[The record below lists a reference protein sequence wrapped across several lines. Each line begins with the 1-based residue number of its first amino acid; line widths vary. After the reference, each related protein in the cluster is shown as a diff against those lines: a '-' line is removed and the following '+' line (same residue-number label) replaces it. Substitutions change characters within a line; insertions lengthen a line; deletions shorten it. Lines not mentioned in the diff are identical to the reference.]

1 METSNVNAEIITI
14 GDEILIGQ
22 IIDTNSAWIAQ
33 QLNLIGIN
41 VSQISS
47 ISDNKQHI
55 INSLDLA
62 SLRAELIIVT
72 GGLGPTK
79 DDITKQTIAE
89 YFHGKLIR
97 NEQVLKHV
105 TQLLESR
112 NVKMNE
118 LNNNQADVPDNC
130 EVIPNN
136 HGTAPGM
143 WFHKENAIY
152 VFLPGVPFEMKG
164 IMADYLIPRFKK
176 QFDTPAIYHKT
187 LMLQGI
193 PESTLALLIES
204 WENQLPATIKLAY
217 LPSPGIIRL
226 RLTAKGDTIENLTQL
241 VAQEVEKV
249 NPIILPFY
257 FSDIDEPIEVTL
269 STLLTLNKITI
280 STAESCTG
288 GKIASLI
295 TAIPGSSMFYKG
307 SIVAYANQ
315 IKTKLLKIDEDI
327 IDKNGAVSQ
336 QVVELMAKNAR
347 KILESDYSIA
357 ISGISGPEG
366 GSADKPIGTTWIA
379 VASEKQVLSK
389 KFIFG
394 DNRERN
400 IQRASI
406 SALNELRKM
415 ILQDLKTYEK
425 K

>member
-1 METSNVNAEIITI
+1 MESLNINAEIVTI

-130 EVIPNN
+130 EVITNN
-136 HGTAPGM
+136 YGTAPGM

-164 IMADYLIPRFKK
+164 IMVDYLIPRFK
-176 QFDTPAIYHKT
+176 QHFDTPAIYHKT

-249 NPIILPFY
+249 KPIILPFY
-257 FSDIDEPIEVTL
+257 FSDLDEPIEVTI
-269 STLLTLNKITI
+269 SKILTLNNKTI

-295 TAIPGSSMFYKG
+295 TSIPGSSLYFKG

-315 IKTKLLKIDEDI
+315 IKTKLLYIDENI
-327 IDKNGAVSQ
+327 INENGAVSQ

-347 KILESDYSIA
+347 QILESDYSVA
-357 ISGISGPEG
+357 ISGIAGPEG
-366 GSADKPIGTTWIA
+366 GSVDKPIGTTWIA
-379 VASEKQVLSK
+379 VASEKQVFSK

-415 ILQDLKTYEK
+415 ILQDQKTIEK